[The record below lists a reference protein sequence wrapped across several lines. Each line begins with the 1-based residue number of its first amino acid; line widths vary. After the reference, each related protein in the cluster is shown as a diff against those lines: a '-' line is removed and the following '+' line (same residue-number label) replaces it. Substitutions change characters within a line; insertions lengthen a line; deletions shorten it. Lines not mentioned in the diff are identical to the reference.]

1 MQIFYLKVENKVETT
16 KEDVL
21 LKDIAKVL
29 CRDSKKQKKVEAIL
43 VYRFAPSVHRAVID
57 TLTIIGMIEEA
68 FPECEVVSLGEC
80 DVVIERTPP
89 DKPVLEWIKI
99 AVVGCI
105 CFFGSAFTIMA
116 YHNDIAINDIFSR
129 VYELLTGKESDG
141 FTILEIMYSIGLAGG
156 IILFFN
162 HIGTRRIT
170 KDPTPIE
177 VQMRQYEQNVV
188 TTLVENAN
196 RNQEEI

>member
-1 MQIFYLKVENKVETT
+1 MQIFYIKVENKVETSQ
-16 KEDVL
+16 EDVL
-21 LKDIAKVL
+21 LKDVARVL
-29 CRDSKKQKKVEAIL
+29 CRDSKKQKKVESML
-43 VYRFAPSVHRAVID
+43 LYRFEPSVHRAVID
-57 TLTIIGMIEEA
+57 TLTIISMIEEV
-68 FPECEVVSLGEC
+68 FPECEVVSLGES

-99 AVVGCI
+99 AVVGFI

-188 TTLVENAN
+188 TALVENAN